1 MPSALV
7 RALRER
13 HGLPVVDTATIDAF
27 LAPAEGEAEH
37 ALLFFTGDPKQRLE
51 SDDVAVVLPAL
62 VEAFGGR
69 VRAAVVARE
78 AEEALKS
85 RFQVVVMPSLALT
98 RRGET
103 LAVLPKIKDW
113 AEYLA
118 KIGAALAP
126 DALALKAGA
135 GPRTEFQF
143 SGQRGL
149 S

>member
-7 RALRER
+7 RALTER
-13 HGLPVVDTATIDAF
+13 HGLATVDAATIDAF
-27 LAPAEGEAEH
+27 LAPAQGEGGH
-37 ALLFFTGDPKQRLE
+37 ALLFFTGDPRQRLE

-62 VEAFGGR
+62 LEAFAGR
-69 VRAAVVARE
+69 LRAAVVARE
-78 AEEALKS
+78 AEEALKI

-113 AEYLA
+113 AEYLV

-126 DALALKAGA
+126 DAPARERGA
-135 GPRTEFQF
+135 GPRTAFQF
-143 SGQRGL
+143 SGQRGV